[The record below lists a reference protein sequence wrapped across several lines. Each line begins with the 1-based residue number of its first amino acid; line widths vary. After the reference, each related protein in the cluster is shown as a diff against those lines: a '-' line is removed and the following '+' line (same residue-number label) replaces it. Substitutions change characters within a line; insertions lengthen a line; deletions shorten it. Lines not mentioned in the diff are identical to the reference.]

1 MTSESDPAA
10 LPCSSCGVHNG
21 ASARFCKA
29 CGSSVAAPASCP
41 ACRAAVPKDARF
53 CQGCGER
60 LVGARPQATPALQGR
75 LQPALAVATPDGGGL
90 NPPAGAP
97 AAPAAPA
104 LAPEALLEKL
114 KSERRGRSAIGANI
128 LFFVA
133 VLLVF
138 VVVMREWNKGRPK
151 EGNMFGGGPPAA
163 ELANEK
169 PTARAEVA
177 AAPGEVSGE
186 VRLVPGAKEGGTL
199 FVIVRPAGSPE
210 RGPPLAVKRFETPK
224 FPVHFSV
231 GATDAMMGQP
241 FVGPFDVGAR
251 LDRDGNAMTRDDDVL
266 AITAKGVPVGA
277 AGLTLVLGGTEAPAI
292 PAAPAPAVP
301 AAPAASP
308 APTEAAGPAPAG
320 TEGAPVR
327 GVVRLGPGVSSINGA
342 LFIVVRAKGSPD
354 KGPPIAVL
362 KIDSAALPAPFEVG
376 PANVMLQGMRFTGPF
391 DVYARIDADRN
402 AMTRE
407 PGDLE
412 MSAPKSGV
420 LPGQKDV
427 ELIIDQRR

>member
-10 LPCSSCGVHNG
+10 LSCSSCGVHNG

-29 CGSSVAAPASCP
+29 CGSSVSAPASCP

-60 LVGARPQATPALQGR
+60 LVGARPAAVASLQDK
-75 LQPALAVATPDGGGL
+75 LQPALALAAPDGVGM
-90 NPPAGAP
+90 NPPAGASAPP
-97 AAPAAPA
+97 AI
-104 LAPEALLEKL
+104 APEALIEKL
-114 KSERRGRSAIGANI
+114 KSERRGRSNIGANI

-138 VVVMREWNKGRPK
+138 VVAMREWNKGRPK

-169 PTARAEVA
+169 PTAQAEVA
-177 AAPGEVSGE
+177 AAPGELSGE
-186 VRLVPGAKEGGTL
+186 VRLAPGAKEGGTL

-224 FPVHFSV
+224 FPVRFSV
-231 GATDAMMGQP
+231 GASDAMMGQP

-251 LDRDGNAMTRDDDVL
+251 LDRDGNAMTRGDDDVL
-266 AITAKGVPVGA
+266 AITAKGVPAGA
-277 AGLTLVLGGTEAPAI
+277 AGLTLVLGGAE
-292 PAAPAPAVP
+292 APAVP
-301 AAPAASP
+301 AAPASAAAANP
-308 APTEAAGPAPAG
+308 APAEAAGPAPTG

-327 GVVRLGPGVSSINGA
+327 GVVRLGPGISSINGA

-420 LPGQKDV
+420 MPGQKDV

>member
-10 LPCSSCGVHNG
+10 LACSSCGVHNG

-29 CGSSVAAPASCP
+29 CGGSLAAPASCP
-41 ACRAAVPKDARF
+41 ACRATVPKDARF
-53 CQGCGER
+53 CQGCGAR
-60 LVGARPQATPALQGR
+60 LVGARPPVGAAPQDK
-75 LQPALAVATPDGGGL
+75 LQPSLAAVGPSG
-90 NPPAGAP
+90 AGT
-97 AAPAAPA
+97 AAPEA
-104 LAPEALLEKL
+104 LRPDALLEKL
-114 KSERRGRSAIGANI
+114 KSERRGRSNIGANI

-138 VVVMREWNKGRPK
+138 VVVMREWNRGRPK

-163 ELANEK
+163 ELATER

-186 VRLVPGAKEGGTL
+186 VRLAPGAKEGGTL

-210 RGPPLAVKRFETPK
+210 RGPPLAVKRFETPQ
-224 FPVHFSV
+224 FPVRFNV

-251 LDRDGNAMTRDDDVL
+251 LDRDGNAMTRGDDDVL
-266 AITAKGVPVGA
+266 AIPAKGVPVGA
-277 AGLTLVLGGTEAPAI
+277 SGLTLVLGGSEAPVV
-292 PAAPAPAVP
+292 PAAPAPAAAP
-301 AAPAASP
+301 ASPAGPAPAASP
-308 APTEAAGPAPAG
+308 APTGPSGAAAGS
-320 TEGAPVR
+320 GAPVR
-327 GVVRLGPGVSSINGA
+327 GVVRLGAGVTPINGA
-342 LFIVVRAKGSPD
+342 LFIVLRAQGSPD
-354 KGPPIAVL
+354 RGPPVAVL
-362 KIDSAALPAPFEVG
+362 KIDSAGLPAPFEVG
-376 PANVMLQGMRFTGPF
+376 PANVMLQGMSFAGPF
-391 DVYARIDADRN
+391 DVYARIDADGN

-427 ELIIDQRR
+427 ELIIDKRR

>member
-10 LPCSSCGVHNG
+10 SPCSSCGVHNA

-29 CGSSVAAPASCP
+29 CGGSLSAPASCP
-41 ACRAAVPKDARF
+41 ACRASVPKDARF
-53 CQGCGER
+53 CQGCGAR
-60 LVGARPQATPALQGR
+60 LVGARPQAA
-75 LQPALAVATPDGGGL
+75 
-90 NPPAGAP
+90 
-97 AAPAAPA
+97 A
-104 LAPEALLEKL
+104 LAPQDKLQPSLAGVALVGAGTAAPEALRPDALLEKL
-114 KSERRGRSAIGANI
+114 KSERRGRSNIGANI

-138 VVVMREWNKGRPK
+138 VVVMREWNRGRPK
-151 EGNMFGGGPPAA
+151 EGSMFGGGPPAA
-163 ELANEK
+163 ELATEK

-186 VRLVPGAKEGGTL
+186 VRLAPGAKEGGTL

-210 RGPPLAVKRFETPK
+210 RGPPLAVKRFETPQ
-224 FPVHFSV
+224 FPVRFSV

-251 LDRDGNAMTRDDDVL
+251 LDRDGNAMTRGDDDVL
-266 AITAKGVPVGA
+266 AMPAKGVPVGA
-277 AGLTLVLGGTEAPAI
+277 SGLTLVLGGTEAPAAPPP
-292 PAAPAPAVP
+292 PASA
-301 AAPAASP
+301 
-308 APTEAAGPAPAG
+308 AAGPAGPAVAPTAPAG
-320 TEGAPVR
+320 AGAPTAAAGSPLR
-327 GVVRLGPGVSSINGA
+327 GVVRLGAGVSAINGA
-342 LFIVVRAKGSPD
+342 LFIVLRAQGSPD
-354 KGPPIAVL
+354 KGPPVAVL
-362 KIDSAALPAPFEVG
+362 KIDSASLPAPFEVG
-376 PANVMLQGMRFTGPF
+376 PANVMLQGMSFTGPF
-391 DVYARIDADRN
+391 DVYARIDADGN

-427 ELIIDQRR
+427 ELVIDKRR